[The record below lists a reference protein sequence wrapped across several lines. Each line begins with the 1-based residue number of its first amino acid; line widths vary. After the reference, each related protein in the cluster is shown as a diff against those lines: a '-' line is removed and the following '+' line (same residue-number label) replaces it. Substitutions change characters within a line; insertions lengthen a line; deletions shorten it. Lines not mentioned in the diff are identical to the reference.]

1 MKPTRPGWPGQRD
14 RTLHR
19 FGPGLVAAA
28 LALIGLAALVTAPA
42 AAAPPGRADYVIIAG
57 APGLRWDD
65 LSPTGT
71 PTLWRLAEHG
81 AIGALAVRSARRLTC
96 PADGWLTLGA
106 GNLAQ
111 RVKTRSTTTCPAF
124 DIPVDSPDGIG
135 AFVRDQQLVVRDNE
149 KLPWGARPGALA
161 ESVRCTSAVGRGA
174 AVAAARPIGRVD
186 RYAVS
191 LPDNPTDLL
200 GQCVLSI
207 VDLGEVAGA
216 GPTRTAAVARAEAQ
230 LARVLD
236 ARPERALVLV
246 AGLADT
252 EAPGRLHVVIADGPG
267 YQGGWLTSASTS
279 RSGYL
284 QLFDIAATALAALG
298 KPRPNRLF
306 AGFAANRLDGRPADL
321 ADAVRRLADADG
333 EASAQRRVATGFY
346 LTVVVA
352 QVLLLAAAIPL
363 LRRARPG
370 TGPHR
375 AAPHRPGPSRAAPL
389 RAPRMPA
396 GLGWLASAWARA
408 APPSLRLTL
417 SRRLTQLRRLSSR
430 RLGEVFLVAAAL
442 AVPAALLSDLVP
454 WWRST
459 TPGLF
464 FTAVWLGLLAVAT
477 TAVHVSPLRRHTL
490 GPTAGAAALA
500 AVVVMVDVLAG
511 GRMQLNGVAGYS
523 ALDGG
528 RFAGLGVVGL
538 GVVVAGVLL
547 AAGCLAQ
554 QVPRTWRAVLVA
566 GLGCLGVIV
575 VGSPYLGS
583 DAAGAVALTAGV
595 GVAAVLATG
604 GWLTLG
610 RILTA
615 VGTGL
620 AVTAAFA
627 LLDYGRAPQR
637 RGSLGQF
644 VAAVR
649 DGTAGA
655 LVSRA
660 STANVLAVATSPLT
674 VLAAVAAIFIF
685 FVLLQPWGG
694 LKRLFGIYPA
704 LRAAAAGLGVA
715 ALLGGLLNGAG
726 FTVAGAAAATALPLV
741 TLASV
746 RALAH
751 ADERT
756 MAVATVALAAPGA
769 AEAE

>member
-1 MKPTRPGWPGQRD
+1 MKPTGR
-14 RTLHR
+14 LA
-19 FGPGLVAAA
+19 PGLAAAA
-28 LALIGLAALVTAPA
+28 LALIGLAALLTAPA
-42 AAAPPGRADYVIIAG
+42 AATPRNRADYVIIAG

-65 LSPTGT
+65 VTPSGT
-71 PTLWRLAEHG
+71 PALWRLAENG
-81 AIGALAVRSARRLTC
+81 SIGALAVRSARRLTC

-111 RVKTRSTTTCPAF
+111 RVKTRDTTSCPSF
-124 DIPVDSPDGIG
+124 DVPVDRPDGIG
-135 AFVRDQQLVVRDNE
+135 GFVRDQQLVVRENE

-161 ESVRCTSAVGRGA
+161 ESVRCTVAVGRGA

-186 RYAVS
+186 RYAEG
-191 LPDNPTDLL
+191 LPDDPADLL
-200 GQCVLSI
+200 SQCVLSI
-207 VDLGEVAGA
+207 VDLGEVVGT
-216 GPTRTAAVARAEAQ
+216 GPARATAVARVEAQ
-230 LARVLD
+230 AARVLD
-236 ARPERALVLV
+236 ARPERSLVLV

-267 YQGGWLTSASTS
+267 YDGGWLASASTS

-298 KPRPNRLF
+298 KPRPGRLF
-306 AGFAANRLDGRPADL
+306 AGYPAGRLDGRPDDL
-321 ADAVRRLADADG
+321 AVAVDRLADADG
-333 EASAQRRVATGFY
+333 EAIAQRRVATGVYVF
-346 LTVVVA
+346 VVVA
-352 QVLLLAAAIPL
+352 QVLLLAATIPL

-370 TGPHR
+370 TGPL
-375 AAPHRPGPSRAAPL
+375 RPPFAML
-389 RAPRMPA
+389 RPPRWPA
-396 GLGWLASAWARA
+396 GLRWLARVWSA
-408 APPSLRLTL
+408 P
-417 SRRLTQLRRLSSR
+417 SRRLMVRLPPH
-430 RLGEVFLVAAAL
+430 RLAEVLLVAAAL
-442 AVPAALLSDLVP
+442 AVPAALAADVVP
-454 WWRST
+454 WWRSGS
-459 TPGLF
+459 PGLL
-464 FTAVWLGLLAVAT
+464 FTAVWLSLLAVAT
-477 TAVHVSPLRRHTL
+477 AGVVFSPLRRHTL

-500 AVVVMVDVLAG
+500 AVVVMLDVLGG
-511 GRMQLNGVAGYS
+511 GRLQLNGVAGYS

-538 GVVVAGVLL
+538 GVVVAGVLI

-554 QVPRTWRAVLVA
+554 QVARSWRAVLVA

-610 RILTA
+610 RIVTA

-620 AVTAAFA
+620 AATAAFA
-627 LLDYGRAPQR
+627 LLDYGRDPQR

-660 STANVLAVATSPLT
+660 SAANVLAVATSPLT
-674 VLAAVAAIFIF
+674 VLAAVAAVFIF

-694 LKRLFGIYPA
+694 LKRLFGVYPA
-704 LRAAAAGLGVA
+704 LRAAAAGLAVA
-715 ALLGGLLNGAG
+715 ALLGGILNGAG

-741 TLASV
+741 TLASL

-756 MAVATVALAAPGA
+756 LVASALAAAAVSPAPGPTLATPGAWPGAAPGA
-769 AEAE
+769 SPAATPGGAAETE